1 MIKRVVG
8 LCLITIIGLAACT
21 NATSSGPEESASPVA
36 SPSSSSPEPEPSQ
49 TPTPAPT
56 PTPTPTGPVELTVEE
71 AGAIYLEQA
80 CNVTK
85 IERKY
90 QDVRERNDAYTGS
103 DVAPSAKT
111 KKAAQKAADANEA
124 MALALAD
131 PNVIWPQ
138 GIRKDIKN
146 VAAWEYEIA
155 AHYLDVV
162 EADSWADV
170 GPYPS
175 LKNGDAPAT
184 IRLALSLPPPGQ
196 CD

>member
-1 MIKRVVG
+1 MIRRITS
-8 LCLITIIGLAACT
+8 LCLISMVGLAACT
-21 NATSSGPEESASPVA
+21 NATSTGPEESASPAA
-36 SPSSSSPEPEPSQ
+36 SSLSSSPTPEP
-49 TPTPAPT
+49 TPT

-85 IERKY
+85 IEQKY
-90 QDVRERNDAYTGS
+90 QDVRERNDSYTGS

-124 MALALAD
+124 MALALAN
-131 PNVIWPQ
+131 PNAIWPQ